1 MDEAGSARSKAR
13 TAQANRVQSLV
24 DDLNRHIRLYHL
36 DDSPEISDAEYD
48 RRFRELQRL
57 EESHPELRLPDSPT
71 QRVGAPPGEGFE
83 SVAHRVPMLSL
94 DNAKDADELRSFDE
108 RIRRMLDREAAI
120 AFAVEPKLDGA
131 GVELVYEA
139 GVLRVGSTRGDGHA
153 GEDVTANLKRLLS
166 IPLALDGRC
175 VPVPSLV
182 SVRGEVVL
190 PLRHFERLNAARR
203 ARGDDPF
210 VNPRNAAAGALR
222 QIHDVD
228 LARLR
233 VLEFR
238 AYNVGEGLPESV
250 ATQMGVLETLVA
262 WGLQVS
268 PDPALCADLDAAN
281 AYHQKLLERRDS
293 LGLEIDGTVIKVND
307 LALQRDLGEL
317 SRTPRWAIAFKFPA
331 QQEMTLVEEI
341 FASVGR
347 TGALTPVAKLQP
359 VFVGGVTVA
368 SASLH
373 NQDEVERKDVRVGD
387 TVVVQ
392 RAGDVIPQI
401 VEVVE
406 SKRPAGTRRYRLP
419 ERCPV
424 CDAEVIRPEGEV
436 VTRCPNPG
444 CPAKLKNRLLH
455 LASRNAL
462 DVDGLGEKLVDQ
474 LVESGMVSRPSDVFG
489 LEATTLLALER
500 MGEKSALNLIA
511 ALDRAR
517 DTTLPRFLIA
527 LGIRDVGGGV
537 AELLARHFGDLE
549 TIMEASAEE
558 LEGVEGIGPTIA
570 ESVSRFFADQDNR
583 AEVGR
588 LRVLG
593 VRFPPVKQIRASEE
607 GPLSGKSFVLT
618 GTLPG
623 LARDKAKTRIEAA
636 GGKVTSS
643 VSKKT
648 SYLVAGEE
656 PGSKLRKAQELGVE
670 VLDAAGL
677 MRLLNGGSS

>member
-1 MDEAGSARSKAR
+1 
-13 TAQANRVQSLV
+13 
-24 DDLNRHIRLYHL
+24 
-36 DDSPEISDAEYD
+36 
-48 RRFRELQRL
+48 
-57 EESHPELRLPDSPT
+57 
-71 QRVGAPPGEGFE
+71 
-83 SVAHRVPMLSL
+83 
-94 DNAKDADELRSFDE
+94 
-108 RIRRMLDREAAI
+108 
-120 AFAVEPKLDGA
+120 
-131 GVELVYEA
+131 
-139 GVLRVGSTRGDGHA
+139 
-153 GEDVTANLKRLLS
+153 
-166 IPLALDGRC
+166 
-175 VPVPSLV
+175 
-182 SVRGEVVL
+182 
-190 PLRHFERLNAARR
+190 
-203 ARGDDPF
+203 
-210 VNPRNAAAGALR
+210 
-222 QIHDVD
+222 
-228 LARLR
+228 
-233 VLEFR
+233 
-238 AYNVGEGLPESV
+238 
-250 ATQMGVLETLVA
+250 
-262 WGLQVS
+262 
-268 PDPALCADLDAAN
+268 
-281 AYHQKLLERRDS
+281 
-293 LGLEIDGTVIKVND
+293 VIKVND

-317 SRTPRWAIAFKFPA
+317 SRMPRWAIAFKFPA

-373 NQDEVERKDVRVGD
+373 NQGEVDRKDVRVGD

-401 VEVVE
+401 VKVVE

-419 ERCPV
+419 ERCPI
-424 CDAEVIRPEGEV
+424 CDAEVIRPEGEA
-436 VTRCPNPG
+436 VTRCPNPS

-462 DVDGLGEKLVDQ
+462 DVDGLGEKLVEQ
-474 LVESGMVSRPSDVFG
+474 LVESGMVSQPSDVFG
-489 LEATTLLALER
+489 IEATTLEALER
-500 MGEKSALNLIA
+500 MGEKSAENLIA

-549 TIMEASAEE
+549 AIMEASAEE
-558 LEGVEGIGPTIA
+558 FEGVEGIGPTIA

-588 LRVLG
+588 LRDLG
-593 VRFPPVKQIRASEE
+593 IRFPPVKQIRASGE
-607 GPLSGKSFVLT
+607 GPLSEKSFVLT

-623 LARDKAKTRIEAA
+623 LSREEAKTRIEAA

-656 PGSKLRKAQELGVE
+656 PGSKLRKAEELGVE
-670 VLDAAGL
+670 ILDAAGL
-677 MRLLNGGSS
+677 MRLLNGGSP